1 MTSILSQP
9 RYSDTASAFIAS
21 PKRLLIDGEWQS
33 SSGEKFVPVYDP
45 SSGIEIGAIVD
56 ASDADVDRAVGAA
69 RAAFDDGRWSGQ
81 SPYYREMTIRRL
93 ADLIEANA
101 TEFAELEAIDNGKS
115 ITAASQM
122 DVPGAIAQLRYM
134 AGWASRLDGE
144 SVEPLLAPSGAFHGY
159 TRREPIGVA
168 ALIVPW
174 NFPLFFAALKLA
186 PALAAGCTTVL
197 KPAEQTSLT
206 TLRFA
211 ELVLEAGFPA
221 GVINIVTGAGSG
233 AGAALVRHPEVDK
246 ISFTGSTSVGKMIAH
261 SAADSL
267 KRVTLELGGK
277 SPVIVL
283 PDTDL
288 GQAAQGVAGGVFFN
302 SGQICT
308 AGSRVFAHRDVFD
321 ALVEGIADAARGIR
335 LGPSLAPD
343 TQMGPLVSARQRDTV
358 MGFIESASTEGASV
372 VAGGGQLAD
381 QGYYVSPTIIAD
393 VSPEMRVM
401 REEIFGPVVCVSRFD
416 DLDAVVKSAN
426 ATRYGLAAS
435 VWTRD
440 ISAMHRLARSIK
452 AGTVWGNC
460 HNAIDP
466 AVPFGGYKESGLGRE
481 HGREGVLA
489 YRFRGS
495 EDNGR

>member
-21 PKRLLIDGEWQS
+21 PKRLLIGGEWQS

-115 ITAASQM
+115 ITTASQM

-358 MGFIESASTEGASV
+358 MGFIESAST
-372 VAGGGQLAD
+372 L
-381 QGYYVSPTIIAD
+381 
-393 VSPEMRVM
+393 
-401 REEIFGPVVCVSRFD
+401 
-416 DLDAVVKSAN
+416 
-426 ATRYGLAAS
+426 
-435 VWTRD
+435 
-440 ISAMHRLARSIK
+440 
-452 AGTVWGNC
+452 
-460 HNAIDP
+460 
-466 AVPFGGYKESGLGRE
+466 
-481 HGREGVLA
+481 
-489 YRFRGS
+489 
-495 EDNGR
+495 